1 MNSAP
6 QFQAESLLIRAGER
20 VAIMGRNGS
29 GKSTLLRLLAGLA
42 TPNEGEMLIAGMDMQ
57 KCRQG
62 WLREVIG
69 YLPQEVR
76 LFSGTPAENLALGM
90 SVPRSVERRVGQ
102 ECVRT
107 CRPRW

>member
-1 MNSAP
+1 M
-6 QFQAESLLIRAGER
+6 LLCLCLTMSVVVCFFFSSRRRHTRCALVTGVQTCALPIFRAGER

-57 KCRQG
+57 KCRPG

-76 LFSGTPAENLALGM
+76 L
-90 SVPRSVERRVGQ
+90 
-102 ECVRT
+102 
-107 CRPRW
+107 